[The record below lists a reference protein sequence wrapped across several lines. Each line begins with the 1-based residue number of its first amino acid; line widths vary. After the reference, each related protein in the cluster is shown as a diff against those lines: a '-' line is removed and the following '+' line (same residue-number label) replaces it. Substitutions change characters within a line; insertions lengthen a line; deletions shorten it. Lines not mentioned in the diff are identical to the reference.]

1 MAPGRQM
8 QSDRVAKAVQVQ
20 SRKHLE
26 EHQDVVEVCLC
37 GLWIQISLRRCA
49 ENINASVYNAGIAI
63 PETYMINE
71 IFD

>member
-26 EHQDVVEVCLC
+26 EHQDVVEDYLC
-37 GLWIQISLRRCA
+37 GL
-49 ENINASVYNAGIAI
+49 
-63 PETYMINE
+63 
-71 IFD
+71 